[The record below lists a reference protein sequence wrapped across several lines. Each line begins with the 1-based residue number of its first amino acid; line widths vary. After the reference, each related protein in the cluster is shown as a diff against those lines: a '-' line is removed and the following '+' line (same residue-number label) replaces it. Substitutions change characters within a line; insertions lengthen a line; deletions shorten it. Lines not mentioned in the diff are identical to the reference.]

1 MILDSTFLIDI
12 EAEYGSAL
20 EKARGLED
28 DGLPLRIPM
37 VVVYELF
44 ISVGKGATPEEN
56 RQVVEH
62 VLEGFPLVP
71 ATESIAK
78 RAGRFEGD
86 VQRRHGS
93 GIGPADAIIASTAI
107 EFDEPIVTDNVRDY
121 ERVPL
126 DDLQIETY

>member
-12 EAEYGSAL
+12 EAEHGPAL
-20 EKARGLED
+20 EKARELEN

-37 VVVYELF
+37 IVVYELF
-44 ISVGKGATPEEN
+44 ISIRKGANPEEN
-56 RQVVEH
+56 RRAVEH

-86 VQRRHGS
+86 IQRRHGS
-93 GIGPADAIIASTAI
+93 GIGPADAILASTAI

-121 ERVPL
+121 EKVPS
-126 DDLQIETY
+126 DDLRIETY